1 MVADASSGAHHAD
14 RDAEVR
20 IGCAGVTF
28 RGTAHA
34 PARPAERGQNW
45 AMSETA
51 RDPDLLAS
59 GDTTHVAPASA
70 APTAGDPG
78 VAPADA
84 HPTRVAIVGA
94 GAVGSTFAFGLL
106 LSGLAAEILLVDAN
120 AQRAEGEAMDLMHAV
135 PFAKTA
141 RVWSGPLEE
150 CRGAAITVIAA
161 GAAQKPGESRLDL
174 VRKNAAIFG
183 QIVPAVARANPDG
196 IIVVATNPVDV
207 LSYLTY
213 RISGLPPERVIGS
226 GTILDTSRFRMLLA
240 EHYGVDPRSVHAYI
254 AGEHGD
260 SEVPVWSSANIA
272 GMPLADFGRANGIG
286 HDQGSLQQ
294 IFESTRDAAYQIIEL
309 KGATSFAVAAG
320 LVRIVEAIL
329 RDQSTVLSVSSLI
342 CDYYGIDD
350 VYLSVPTVLGRRGVE
365 RTLRLAM
372 SAEEASG
379 LRHSAEL
386 LRATIATL
394 GLDPR

>member
-1 MVADASSGAHHAD
+1 MP
-14 RDAEVR
+14 E
-20 IGCAGVTF
+20 
-28 RGTAHA
+28 
-34 PARPAERGQNW
+34 P
-45 AMSETA
+45 
-51 RDPDLLAS
+51 
-59 GDTTHVAPASA
+59 A
-70 APTAGDPG
+70 APEPTPR
-78 VAPADA
+78 PTESPEA

-120 AQRAEGEAMDLMHAV
+120 ARRAEGEAMDLLHAV

-141 RVWSGPLEE
+141 RVWSGPIEE
-150 CRGAAITVIAA
+150 CRVAA
-161 GAAQKPGESRLDL
+161 GAAQKPGETRLDL
-174 VRKNAAIFG
+174 VRNNAAIFR
-183 QIVPAVARANPDG
+183 QIVPAVANANPGG

-213 RISGLPPERVIGS
+213 RISGLPSARVIGS

-260 SEVPVWSSANIA
+260 SEVPVWSAANIA

-286 HDQGSLQQ
+286 HDQGTLQQ
-294 IFESTRDAAYQIIEL
+294 IFESTRDAAYQIIER
-309 KGATSFAVAAG
+309 KGATSYAVAAG
-320 LVRIVEAIL
+320 LIRIVEAIL

-350 VYLSVPTVLGRRGVE
+350 VYLSVPTVLGRGGVK

-386 LRATIATL
+386 LRATIDTL
-394 GLDPR
+394 ELDPR